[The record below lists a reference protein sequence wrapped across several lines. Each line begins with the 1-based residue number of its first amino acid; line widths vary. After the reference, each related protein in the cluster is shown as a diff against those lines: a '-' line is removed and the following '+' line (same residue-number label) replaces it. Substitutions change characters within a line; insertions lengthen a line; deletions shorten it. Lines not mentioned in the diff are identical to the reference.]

1 MQQLVKNKE
10 GKNISLSDAE
20 LRLQKQILRWVNKD
34 SIDGYTDEAAIS
46 IIGMK
51 GLKSGIYIVQIET
64 DNGIE
69 TKKIIKK

>member
-1 MQQLVKNKE
+1 MKSNLNNKINKVTVLNTLGQVVK
-10 GKNISLSDAE
+10 
-20 LRLQKQILRWVNKD
+20 QVNNQ
-34 SIDGYTDEAAIS
+34 S

-51 GLKSGIYIVQIET
+51 GLGESGIYIVQIET

>member
-1 MQQLVKNKE
+1 MTVLNTLGQIVK
-10 GKNISLSDAE
+10 
-20 LRLQKQILRWVNKD
+20 QVNNQ
-34 SIDGYTDEAAIS
+34 ST
-46 IIGMK
+46 IGMK